1 MEIDDNKLLR
11 GILLTLLDGKSR
23 DEKSKI
29 LKEAEFK
36 RHEITKLVGESGSAA
51 RVRKHREKKK
61 NGK

>member
-1 MEIDDNKLLR
+1 MEIEDTKLLK

-29 LKEAEFK
+29 LKEAGLK
-36 RHEITKLVGESGSAA
+36 RLEITELVGESGSAA
-51 RVRKHREKKK
+51 RVRKHREKNK